1 MKSPRRQGTIVVDLG
16 YDELKISDDTLLVR
30 ENWSAHFA
38 RVVASCSKE
47 ARGNV
52 GTFSSGDFSDV
63 SELTKGN
70 LVANRQYVK
79 KHFANSFILDA
90 MIYHMPHFYS

>member
-1 MKSPRRQGTIVVDLG
+1 MKNPRHQGNIVVDLG
-16 YDELKISDDTLLVR
+16 YDKLNMLENTLLVQKY
-30 ENWSAHFA
+30 WSSHFA
-38 RVVASCSKE
+38 RVVTQCSKE

-52 GTFSSGDFSDV
+52 STFSSGDFSDV